1 MVMEEISLI
10 SSCEYPRVDKL
21 IVQETEY
28 TRSFIKQLCDK
39 GLIFVNGKKLK
50 KCGEP
55 LKKGDHI
62 LVRVPDPV
70 EISARPQNIPLDIIY
85 EDDDLF
91 VINKPQGMVT
101 HPAVGSPDGTLVNAL
116 MYYSDRLS
124 SINGEIRPGIV
135 HRLDK
140 NTSGLLV
147 VAKNDKAHLSLSKQ
161 IAEKTAERKYIALV
175 DDNITQDEGY
185 IEQPIGRNPKDR
197 KLMAVVSNGRYA
209 LTKYKVIE
217 RFYLFTL
224 VEFTLKTGRTHQ
236 IRVHSKY
243 MHHPVVGDDVY
254 GGSSLKGV
262 EGQLLHAY
270 ELSFDQPSGLGRMKF
285 QCDLPEYFKNILR
298 QLHSKNAE
306 RLTLL
311 DKD

>member
-1 MVMEEISLI
+1 MESLTLI
-10 SSCEYPRVDKL
+10 AKEDYPRADKL

-39 GLIFVNGKKLK
+39 GMIFLNGIPLK
-50 KCGEP
+50 KCGEG
-55 LKKGDHI
+55 LKVGDSLFI
-62 LVRVPDPV
+62 TVPDPV
-70 EISARPQNIPLDIIY
+70 EISARPQDIPLDIVY

-116 MYYSDRLS
+116 MFYSDRLS
-124 SINGEIRPGIV
+124 SINGKIRPGIV

-147 VAKNDKAHLSLSKQ
+147 VAKNDKAHLSLSQQ
-161 IAEKTAERKYIALV
+161 IAEKSAVRKYIALV
-175 DDNITQDEGY
+175 DGNIKENEGV

-197 KLMAVVSNGRYA
+197 KLMAVVNNGRYA
-209 LTKYKVIE
+209 KTKYRVIE
-217 RFYLFTL
+217 RFYIYTL
-224 VEFTLKTGRTHQ
+224 VEFTLLTGRTHQ
-236 IRVHSKY
+236 IRVHSKFIQ
-243 MHHPVVGDDVY
+243 HPIVGDDAY
-254 GGSSLKGV
+254 GVKLKGI

-270 ELSFDQPSGLGRMKF
+270 ELSFDHPSGLGRMKF
-285 QCDLPEYFKNILR
+285 QCDLPEHFKNVLR
-298 QLHSKNAE
+298 QLKSKNSE

-311 DKD
+311 D

>member
-1 MVMEEISLI
+1 MDKITIIANE
-10 SSCEYPRVDKL
+10 EYPRVDKL

-39 GLIFVNGKKLK
+39 GLILLNGKILK

-55 LKKGDHI
+55 LRIGDC
-62 LVRVPDPV
+62 VVMSVPDPV
-70 EISARPQNIPLDIIY
+70 EISAKPQDIPLDIIY

-116 MYYSDRLS
+116 MFYADRLS

-161 IAEKTAERKYIALV
+161 IAEKTAVRKYVALV
-175 DDNITQDEGY
+175 DDNIKEDKGF

-209 LTKYKVIE
+209 LTEYRVIE
-217 RFYLFTL
+217 RFYLYTL

-243 MHHPVVGDDVY
+243 IQHPVVGDDAY
-254 GGSSLKGV
+254 GGSKLKGV

-270 ELSFDQPSGLGRMKF
+270 ELSFDHPSGLGRMKF
-285 QCDLPEYFKNILR
+285 QCDLPEHFKNILR
-298 QLHSKNAE
+298 QLKSNSAE
-306 RLTLL
+306 KLTLL
-311 DKD
+311 D

>member
-1 MVMEEISLI
+1 MESLTLI
-10 SSCEYPRVDKL
+10 AKEAYPRADKL

-39 GLIFVNGKKLK
+39 GMIFLNGIPLK
-50 KCGEP
+50 KCGEG
-55 LKKGDHI
+55 LKVGDSLFI
-62 LVRVPDPV
+62 TVPDPV
-70 EISARPQNIPLDIIY
+70 EISARPQDIPLDIVY

-116 MYYSDRLS
+116 MFYSDRLS
-124 SINGEIRPGIV
+124 SINGKIRPGIV

-147 VAKNDKAHLSLSKQ
+147 VAKNDKAHLSLSQQ
-161 IAEKTAERKYIALV
+161 IAEKSAVRKYIALV
-175 DDNITQDEGY
+175 DGNIKENEGV

-197 KLMAVVSNGRYA
+197 KLMAVVNNGRYA
-209 LTKYKVIE
+209 KTKYRVIE
-217 RFYLFTL
+217 RFYIYTL
-224 VEFTLKTGRTHQ
+224 VEFTLLTGRTHQ
-236 IRVHSKY
+236 IRVHSKFIQ
-243 MHHPVVGDDVY
+243 HPIVGDDAY
-254 GGSSLKGV
+254 GVKLKGI

-270 ELSFDQPSGLGRMKF
+270 ELSFDHPSGLGRMKF
-285 QCDLPEYFKNILR
+285 QCDLPEHFKNVLR
-298 QLHSKNAE
+298 QLKSKNSE

-311 DKD
+311 D

>member
-1 MVMEEISLI
+1 MESITLI
-10 SSCEYPRVDKL
+10 AKESYPRADKL

-39 GLIFVNGKKLK
+39 GMIFLNGIPLK
-50 KCGEP
+50 KCGEG
-55 LKKGDHI
+55 LKAGDSLFI
-62 LVRVPDPV
+62 TVPDPV
-70 EISARPQNIPLDIIY
+70 EISARPQDIPLDIIY

-116 MYYSDRLS
+116 MFYSNRLS

-147 VAKNDKAHLSLSKQ
+147 VAKNDKAHLSLSQQ
-161 IAEKTAERKYIALV
+161 IAEKSAVRKYVALV
-175 DDNITQDEGY
+175 DGNIKESEGV

-197 KLMAVVSNGRYA
+197 KLMAVVNNGRYA
-209 LTKYKVIE
+209 KTKYRVIE
-217 RFYLFTL
+217 RFYIYTL
-224 VEFTLKTGRTHQ
+224 VEFTLLTGRTHQ
-236 IRVHSKY
+236 IRVHSKFIQ
-243 MHHPVVGDDVY
+243 HSVVGDDAY
-254 GGSSLKGV
+254 GGSKLKGI

-270 ELSFDQPSGLGRMKF
+270 ELSFDHPSGLGRMRF
-285 QCDLPEYFKNILR
+285 QCDLPEYFKDVLR
-298 QLHSKNAE
+298 QLKSANSE

-311 DKD
+311 D